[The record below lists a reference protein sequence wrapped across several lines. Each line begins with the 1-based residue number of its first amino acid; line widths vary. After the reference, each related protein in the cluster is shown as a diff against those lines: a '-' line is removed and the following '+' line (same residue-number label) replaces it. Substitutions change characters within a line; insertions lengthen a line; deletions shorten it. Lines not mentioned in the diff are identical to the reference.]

1 MRLVLKRR
9 IKANLTNFSDEQS
22 QARLS
27 YAMKRS
33 KSAKLIKATLDVRRY
48 TLDAMRIKKN
58 IALRAGFK
66 GFKGL
71 KGFFAMRM
79 VVCHVGG
86 DWAVGAVIAWRRPE
100 GIFLLFPVRH
110 SLC

>member
-33 KSAKLIKATLDVRRY
+33 KSAKLINANNIFIHAKSLFSGESEVEGFEVGFNHCLTFAGEDSLD
-48 TLDAMRIKKN
+48 
-58 IALRAGFK
+58 
-66 GFKGL
+66 
-71 KGFFAMRM
+71 
-79 VVCHVGG
+79 
-86 DWAVGAVIAWRRPE
+86 GAA
-100 GIFLLFPVRH
+100 
-110 SLC
+110 